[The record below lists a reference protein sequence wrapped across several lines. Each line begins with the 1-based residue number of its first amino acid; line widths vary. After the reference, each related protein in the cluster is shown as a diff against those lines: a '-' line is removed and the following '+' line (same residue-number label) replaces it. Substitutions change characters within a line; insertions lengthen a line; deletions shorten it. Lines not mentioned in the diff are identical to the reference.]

1 MIAPACSMYIYIHIH
16 SIWFIYR
23 SEHEEMTWI
32 INSFQMD
39 SWLANGLWF
48 SLFLA
53 LAGNAGGLRSWSK
66 SDRWW
71 SKKLRLRLGLKIGYP
86 NSWWFLIIVP
96 MLIKWVINDDE
107 WQAGGFKM
115 VHISGLFRYLFDSIQ
130 AAALPLFN
138 IWSRFYGYL
147 EGLDISIHDQHN

>member
-1 MIAPACSMYIYIHIH
+1 MNMKKWHGLSIDLYSTLTSLMNHH
-16 SIWFIYR
+16 S
-23 SEHEEMTWI
+23 SPL

-39 SWLANGLWF
+39 SWLANGLWS

-96 MLIKWVINDDE
+96 MVIKWVINDDE

-115 VHISGLFRYLFDSIQ
+115 VHISGLFRYLFDNCIQ
-130 AAALPLFN
+130 LLLYPFLIFEPVFMGT
-138 IWSRFYGYL
+138 WRV
-147 EGLDISIHDQHN
+147 